1 MYKFI
6 AHRGNND
13 NNCEN
18 KFDCLKDIV
27 NYDYIYG
34 IEVDVRESL
43 DRVLVLNHNSFI
55 KKNHSIYFISKT
67 NYKNLNLTTLK
78 YLLDNDYTKKIIILD
93 IKDNIDINKFYKFIK
108 KYYYLNIY
116 ICSFNYDFVY
126 KLKSNYKLLKVG
138 LIIGY
143 NMNIN
148 KDINIFDFLSI
159 HYNVKK
165 IFNKDLFIWTVNNY
179 KLLDK
184 LPNNL
189 GIITDNSYDLKNKD
203 LQKKST

>member
-6 AHRGNND
+6 AHRGNNSD
-13 NNCEN
+13 TCEN
-18 KFDCLKDIV
+18 TFDCLRTIV

-34 IEVDVRESL
+34 IEIDVRESL
-43 DRVLVLNHNSFI
+43 DKILVLNHNSFI
-55 KKNHSIYFISKT
+55 KKDHNIYFISKT
-67 NYKNLNLTTLK
+67 NCKDLNLTTLE
-78 YLLDNDYTKKIIILD
+78 YLLDNINTSKIIILD

-108 KYYYLNIY
+108 KYKHLNIY

-126 KLKSNYKLLKVG
+126 TLKSNYKSLKVG
-138 LIIGY
+138 IIIGY

-165 IFNKDLFIWTVNNY
+165 IFYKDFFI
-179 KLLDK
+179 
-184 LPNNL
+184 
-189 GIITDNSYDLKNKD
+189 
-203 LQKKST
+203 

>member
-6 AHRGNND
+6 AHRGNNSD
-13 NNCEN
+13 TCEN
-18 KFDCLKDIV
+18 TFDCLRTIV

-34 IEVDVRESL
+34 IEIDVRESL
-43 DRVLVLNHNSFI
+43 DKILVLNHNSFI
-55 KKNHSIYFISKT
+55 KKDHNIYFISKT
-67 NYKNLNLTTLK
+67 NCKDLNLTTLE
-78 YLLDNDYTKKIIILD
+78 YLLDNINTSKIIILD

-108 KYYYLNIY
+108 KYKHLNIY

-126 KLKSNYKLLKVG
+126 ILKSNYKSLKVG
-138 LIIGY
+138 IIIGY

-165 IFNKDLFIWTVNNY
+165 KYNKDIFVWTVNNY
-179 KLLDK
+179 KLLNK
-184 LPNNL
+184 LPNNI
-189 GIITDNSYDLKNKD
+189 GIITDKSYELKD
-203 LQKKST
+203 Y